1 VIFDSKEVNK
11 VKIPFQLINNL
22 VFIPINVNGVE
33 LTFLLDSGVKETILF
48 SLEEKMKLAKILKN
62 HFSGLGSEDAI
73 EGLKSAEFT
82 RDGGMESINHLLY
95 IIVDQNFNISS
106 RWYSVNGIIGSS
118 VIIYSKLIMK
128 KER

>member
-1 VIFDSKEVNK
+1 
-11 VKIPFQLINNL
+11 
-22 VFIPINVNGVE
+22 VE
-33 LTFLLDSGVKETILF
+33 LTFFGFWGKETILF